1 MATPKEQALR
11 LIESLPDDCMYEDIQ
26 CRLHLRTE
34 IDRGIRNVD
43 AGREVSQEEAE
54 RRVEQWLK

>member
-11 LIESLPDDCMYEDIQ
+11 FIESLPDDCTYEDIH

-34 IDRGIRNVD
+34 IDRGIRDVD
-43 AGREVSQEEAE
+43 AGREVSQEEVE
-54 RRVEQWLK
+54 RRVAQWLK